1 MANSTK
7 VLVTGGNGYLAFR
20 LINQLLE
27 KQYYVVTSVRSQD
40 PNKVAK
46 LFDLQK
52 KYPNQL
58 ELFTAD
64 LLTAGALDEP
74 ASKVDAIFHTATPVI
89 MGQNDDY
96 ENNMLKPAVQ
106 GLQNV
111 LDSALKSQ
119 TVKTI
124 LLTSSLMTVYPIPTP
139 VRTYSEKDW
148 NPVEKLEDNP
158 YSFSKVKAE
167 RLFWEFIENH
177 KDRFRGVALNPT
189 LILGPYTDFNAE
201 KSSPYQN
208 NKFIEPYVTGKA
220 TSYPAG
226 NLTIIDVRDVARAHV
241 AALEQPQANGRYA
254 LCSASI
260 SWTQFMDALKKNFPN
275 IKFPEQQGQDPAE
288 LRTIDCTK
296 ARTDLK
302 FEFIPY
308 EQTLTDTAKQFV

>member
-1 MANSTK
+1 MANPAK

-27 KQYYVVTSVRSQD
+27 KQYYVITSVRSQD

-64 LLTAGALDEP
+64 LLSAGALDEP
-74 ASKVDAIFHTATPVI
+74 AGKVDAIFHTATPVI

-106 GLQNV
+106 GNIFYLFTNFYIITHYLYIGLQNV
-111 LDSALKSQ
+111 LNSALKSQ

-167 RLFWEFIENH
+167 RLFWDFIETH

-189 LILGPYTDFNAE
+189 LILGPYTDFSAE

-208 NKFIEPYVTGKA
+208 NKFVEPYVTGKA

-226 NLTIIDVRDVARAHV
+226 KLI
-241 AALEQPQANGRYA
+241 Y
-254 LCSASI
+254 
-260 SWTQFMDALKKNFPN
+260 
-275 IKFPEQQGQDPAE
+275 
-288 LRTIDCTK
+288 
-296 ARTDLK
+296 
-302 FEFIPY
+302 
-308 EQTLTDTAKQFV
+308 